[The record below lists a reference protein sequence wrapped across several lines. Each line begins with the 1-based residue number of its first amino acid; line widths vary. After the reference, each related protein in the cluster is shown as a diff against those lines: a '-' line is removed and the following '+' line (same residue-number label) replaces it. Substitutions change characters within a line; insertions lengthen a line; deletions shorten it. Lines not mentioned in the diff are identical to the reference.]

1 MPRFFA
7 TLLLCFVLLPFAACD
22 SNSDGDGN
30 GNGNG
35 NGGSTIGSSNVTVSG
50 AFSDSFSGNAAFGV
64 GEDGSS
70 FSLALFE
77 GNLTAGGTT
86 SGGLV
91 GIGRNEGR
99 PGEGTFQITA
109 SGSAMDFAAAY
120 ISDFSNTTGG
130 MFVGSAT
137 GTLTITSSTSG
148 RVAGS
153 FTFTGQAA
161 STSGPLGEVTVQG
174 TFTADL
180 ASTIPSTGFP

>member
-1 MPRFFA
+1 MLRSLA
-7 TLLLCFVLLPFAACD
+7 TLLLCFILLPLAACD
-22 SNSDGDGN
+22 SDSDGDGDGN
-30 GNGNG
+30 GG
-35 NGGSTIGSSNVTVSG
+35 TIGSANVTVSG

-64 GEDGSS
+64 GEDGNG

-77 GNLTAGGTT
+77 GRLTTGGTT

-91 GIGRNEGR
+91 GIGRTAGR

-109 SGSAMDFAAAY
+109 SGSAMDFAGAY
-120 ISDFSNTTGG
+120 ASDFSNASGG
-130 MFVGSAT
+130 TFVGSAT
-137 GTLTITSSTSG
+137 GALTITSSSSE

-161 STSGPLGEVTVQG
+161 STSGPVGEVTVQG
-174 TFTADL
+174 TFSADL

>member
-7 TLLLCFVLLPFAACD
+7 TLLLCFALLPLTACD
-22 SNSDGDGN
+22 SDSDGDGDGN
-30 GNGNG
+30 G
-35 NGGSTIGSSNVTVSG
+35 GGTIGNASVTVSG
-50 AFSDSFSGNAAFGV
+50 AFSDSFTGNAAFGV
-64 GEDGSS
+64 DEDGSG

-77 GNLTAGGTT
+77 GSLTGGTT

-91 GIGRNEGR
+91 AIGRTGSR

-109 SGSAMDFAAAY
+109 SVAAMDFAAGYA
-120 ISDFSNTTGG
+120 SDFSNATGG
-130 MFVGSAT
+130 TFVGSAT
-137 GTLTITSSTSG
+137 GTLTITSSSSE

-161 STSGPLGEVTVQG
+161 SISGPVGEVTVQG
-174 TFTADL
+174 TFSADL